1 MKTLKLLSL
10 ALILTTA
17 QTYAAVD
24 SYEASY
30 EDTEEFLTPQTD
42 ATIAPLE
49 TWAYVFELVRPN
61 GTTTVL
67 STQNKDVL
75 LKPAS
80 TMKLFTGWWAFQNA
94 NRTDA
99 YLSQMLHKSVNAMAE
114 ATLQRMG
121 GVLAMEDYYRDNGL
135 MLEDSNFTAADGS
148 GLSYSNKATCEIE
161 MQLLKSIKASK
172 SYTRFKKLL
181 AQPGKTGTLQNR
193 LNAYAGKLFA
203 KTGTLDRTAAL
214 SGFLETTKGTVVFC
228 VLSDYLNTS
237 VTTARKKIDAM
248 VKKNYALAK

>member
-1 MKTLKLLSL
+1 MKTKLLLL
-10 ALILTTA
+10 AFVLTTTQA
-17 QTYAAVD
+17 YAGVD
-24 SYEASY
+24 SYEASF
-30 EDTEEFLTPQTD
+30 EDTEEFLAPETD
-42 ATIAPLE
+42 AAITPNE
-49 TWAYVFELVRPN
+49 TWAYVFELVRAN
-61 GTTTVL
+61 GTTKVL
-67 STQNKDVL
+67 STQNKDVM

-80 TMKLFTGWWAFQNA
+80 TMKLFTGWWAFQKG

-99 YLSQMLHKSVNAMAE
+99 YLSQMLHKSDNNMAE
-114 ATLQRMG
+114 ATVQRLG

-135 MLEDSNFTAADGS
+135 ALDNTNFTAADGS
-148 GLSYSNKATCEIE
+148 GLSYENKATCEIE

-181 AQPGKTGTLQNR
+181 AQPNQTGTLKTR
-193 LNAYAGKLFA
+193 LTAYAGRLYA
-203 KTGTLDRTAAL
+203 KTGTLNKTASL
-214 SGFLETTKGTVVFC
+214 SGFLETKKGTVVFC